1 MIWNKK
7 ICFYPLYQVQTFK
20 NKVVCWKIYLS
31 KVIEYYERTFRI
43 VYFQLQ
49 EEATGTK
56 LSSDIII
63 VWRG

>member
-20 NKVVCWKIYLS
+20 NKVICWKMHLS
-31 KVIEYYERTFRI
+31 EVREHYEKIFRI
-43 VYFQLQ
+43 VYFLQ

-63 VWRG
+63 VLKG

>member
-20 NKVVCWKIYLS
+20 NKVICWKMHS
-31 KVIEYYERTFRI
+31 SEVREHYEKIFRI
-43 VYFQLQ
+43 VYFPLQ

-63 VWRG
+63 VLKG